1 MSVNPAGGPI
11 RIHQIHMLP
20 TTYSNYFYRVLYEN
34 PEIDLRVYHLFRES
48 CRHPRNS
55 TLAMDY
61 HNTYMNLILGIDW
74 SLLKTAWYDTESF
87 FIVGDWAYLPTVAVI
102 LARWVRGAPVG
113 VWADT
118 PQEDICRP
126 PLKKWLRSKY
136 LRWLLPKLDIV
147 FGTGKKAL
155 RLLRGMGARQ
165 ERLVDLPYIVDL
177 DRPRQA
183 SQEPE
188 IKANA
193 QQFRNLVGC
202 ASKGIV
208 FSMLGNF
215 IPRKGVDIGLQAFA
229 RCLRQVQKPLGLL
242 IAGEGPERQKL
253 QLLADKLDLGN
264 SVAFLGWQEPE
275 GVEAVYLGSDVV
287 LHPARSDPFPVVI
300 LDAMNW
306 SKLVIGSDV
315 CGNVEDRIVHGVNGF
330 SFPSEDVEE
339 LSRIMLH
346 LVNQSENIRKIGRRA
361 RQTAEEW
368 PAQRGV
374 NIVLETAKNL
384 LSAR

>member
-1 MSVNPAGGPI
+1 M
-11 RIHQIHMLP
+11 RIYQIHMLP
-20 TTYSNYFYRVLYEN
+20 TTYSNYFYRVLYQN
-34 PEIDLRVYHLFRES
+34 PDIDLRVYHLFRES
-48 CRHPRNS
+48 FRHPRNS

-61 HNTYMNLILGIDW
+61 HNTYMKLILGIDW
-74 SLLKTAWYDTESF
+74 SLLKTAWNDTDSL
-87 FIVGDWAYLPTVAVI
+87 FIVGDWAYPPTVAVI
-102 LARWVRGAPVG
+102 LARWWRRAPVA

-126 PLKKWLRSKY
+126 PLKKRLRSKY

-155 RLLRGMGARQ
+155 RLLREMGARP

-188 IKANA
+188 IKAKA
-193 QQFRNLVGC
+193 QQFRNIVGC
-202 ASKGIV
+202 AAKGLV
-208 FSMLGNF
+208 FSMLVSF

-253 QLLADKLDLGN
+253 QFLVNQLDLGN

-275 GVEAVYLGSDVV
+275 GVEAVYLASDVV

-306 SKLVIGSDV
+306 SKVVIGSDV

-330 SFPSEDVEE
+330 SFPSEDLDE
-339 LSRIMLH
+339 LTRIMLD
-346 LVNQSENIRKIGRRA
+346 LVNHPEVIPEIGAQARK
-361 RQTAEEW
+361 TAEEW
-368 PAQRGV
+368 PVERGV
-374 NIVLETAKNL
+374 TIVLETAKNL